1 MILSHMN
8 HIECNVTHLEHEEL
22 CVEVDERVEQDLGAV
37 RAQLLRLPQVL
48 LLNPATSQ
56 KYKII
61 SNFISSIYFM
71 PLVHVI

>member
-1 MILSHMN
+1 MN
-8 HIECNVTHLEHEEL
+8 DNECDSTYLEHEEL

-48 LLNPATSQ
+48 LLNPVTRQ
-56 KYKII
+56 KYRMI

-71 PLVHVI
+71 PLV